1 MKRVIRVAIIILIS
15 TLSSFAQKDKGLYSL
30 CGKTGNCA
38 MTWDE
43 FFKCK
48 KELVPT
54 EKGITINSF
63 LLIVM
68 KAEKRDTISI
78 EYPSRG
84 NAFSKSSLEAIEKI
98 HKDKKMGNKV
108 RIDAVEVLQSG
119 KEARKVPGMIITL
132 TN

>member
-1 MKRVIRVAIIILIS
+1 MKKIISVLFVVLIS
-15 TLSSFAQKDKGLYSL
+15 TLTSFAQKEKALFSL
-30 CGKTGNCA
+30 CGKSGNCS
-38 MTWDE
+38 MSWDE
-43 FFKCK
+43 FSKCK
-48 KELVPT
+48 KELIPT

-84 NAFSKSSLEAIEKI
+84 NAFSKSSLEAIEKM

-108 RIDAVEVLQSG
+108 RIEAVEVLQSG